1 MKKSVR
7 LLSVLICLLLT
18 VGTASADVV
27 VSDAD
32 YEIFEKFMKL
42 AKIEWILDNSYLW
55 EYDEDALLEGA
66 VNGMLGA
73 LDDVYTFYYDAAGV
87 QGIEEDVQGT
97 YGGLGFEVFSNYT
110 DNTLTIRRVFFG
122 APAQQAGIKPEDK
135 IFAVNGVEMTAADI
149 SEAVSM
155 MRGVPGEE
163 VTLTIRRGEEFF
175 DVTCIRAIVENET
188 ISYHMIDESIGYVR
202 IYYFEGNLDKQFSAA
217 IEELRKQG
225 MQALVIDL
233 RDNTGGFTNLA
244 EAVADEF
251 LQRDDVIYSSED
263 KYGRKVSRYA
273 KGKGYDIPIA
283 VLINEFTASASE
295 IVTCA
300 LTENDLA
307 FTVGVKSFGKGIMQE
322 VYMLDETSAM
332 QLTSHYWLT
341 PTGNCI
347 HGEGIAP
354 DYPVELNEDAIDE
367 MYDYIPEKDNQ
378 LQTAVEQLRNMLAE
392 KAA

>member
-1 MKKSVR
+1 MKKCVR
-7 LLSVLICLLLT
+7 ILIVLICFSLT
-18 VGTASADVV
+18 AGAAAADVV
-27 VSDAD
+27 VSDED
-32 YEIFEKFMKL
+32 YAIFEKFMKL

-55 EYDEDALLEGA
+55 EYDEEALVQGA

-135 IFAVNGVEMTAADI
+135 IFAVNGVEMTAPDI
-149 SEAVSM
+149 NEAVSM
-155 MRGVPGEE
+155 MRGAPGEE
-163 VTLTIRRGEEFF
+163 VMLTIRRGEELF
-175 DVTCIRAIVENET
+175 DVTCVRAVVENET
-188 ISYHMIDESIGYVR
+188 ISYHMIDDRIGYVR
-202 IYYFEGNLDKQFSAA
+202 IYYFEGNLDKQFAAA
-217 IEELRKQG
+217 IETLKEQG

-263 KYGRKVSRYA
+263 KYGRKISRYA
-273 KGKGYDIPIA
+273 TGKGYAIPIA
-283 VLINEFTASASE
+283 VLINEYTASASE

-300 LTENDLA
+300 LTENDMA
-307 FTVGVKSFGKGIMQE
+307 FTVGVTSFGKGIMQE
-322 VYMLDETSAM
+322 VYMLDDTSAM

-341 PTGNCI
+341 PTGKCI
-347 HGEGIAP
+347 HGEGIEP
-354 DYPVELNEDAIDE
+354 DYPVELNEEAIDE
-367 MYDYIPEKDNQ
+367 MYDFIPEKDNQ
-378 LQTAVEQLRNMLAE
+378 LKAAIEQLQSRLLE
-392 KAA
+392 EAA